1 MRKVWLT
8 ATLIYHGPV
17 PRSHQPGERLAAG
30 DWLLLHDTGGQL
42 RLRRLRLEKRRVTEI
57 EGLASELLAGGDS
70 CARPSLDG
78 GTSSSFGKSGKALG
92 ECRCR
97 LERWQQE
104 GWIVVEYSELR
115 SGMAEHHMDN
125 GLLRVSLADGDAS
138 VVQQIRDR
146 WTAAKNQELCFERL
160 DEMRDAIGRRD
171 HARVR
176 ALLAEHGS
184 GPLYCYLVQM
194 AVRLGDQTLVSML
207 LDAGCPIDDDR
218 RDLGPLAIA
227 AEADDAPMVTLL
239 LDRGADIDEY
249 GAHRRRAI
257 HEAAFAGAQD
267 ALAVLLERGASL
279 DSVDRWGRSAIEL
292 AAEQGHEAVVDQLLP
307 HVSHEHRERAEAK
320 RAEGRRRKERA
331 ATLDPRT
338 GPLLWAAFRNRADVV
353 QRLLDEGVSVNAR
366 APDGRSAFDVAVE
379 RGHEELAQMLID
391 AGAEG

>member
-1 MRKVWLT
+1 M
-8 ATLIYHGPV
+8 
-17 PRSHQPGERLAAG
+17 PRSHQPGERLTAG

-78 GTSSSFGKSGKALG
+78 GTSSSFGKLGKALD
-92 ECRCR
+92 ECRRR

-104 GWIVVEYSELR
+104 GWIVVEYSELQ

-125 GLLRVSLADGDAS
+125 GLLRVSLADGDAAI
-138 VVQQIRDR
+138 VQRIRDR
-146 WTAAKNQELCFERL
+146 WTSENNRELCFARL
-160 DEMRDAIGRRD
+160 DEMRDAIRRQD

-194 AVRLGDQTLVSML
+194 SVISGDRTLVSML
-207 LDAGCPIDDDR
+207 LDAGCPIEDDR
-218 RDLGPLAIA
+218 RNFAPLAIA
-227 AEADDAPMVTLL
+227 AEANDAPMVALL
-239 LDRGADIDEY
+239 LDRGADIDAY

-257 HEAAFAGAQD
+257 HDAAFVGAQD
-267 ALAVLLERGASL
+267 AIAVLLERGVSL
-279 DSVDRWGRSAIEL
+279 DSVDRWGSSAIEL

-307 HVSHEHRERAEAK
+307 HVSGEHRQRAEAK

-338 GPLLWAAFRNRADVV
+338 GPLLWAAFRNRADIV
-353 QRLLDEGVSVNAR
+353 QRLLDAGVSVNAR
-366 APDGRSAFDVAVE
+366 APDGRSALDVAVDQ
-379 RGHEELAQMLID
+379 GHEELAQMLRS